1 MVGTYIMSGSQSV
14 FETLAGL
21 IGWLSFLDK
30 NTQRL
35 CQVEGIPSLD
45 PRQGREGGVGGNV
58 PGAADFSQRTPL
70 P

>member
-1 MVGTYIMSGSQSV
+1 MSGSQSV

-21 IGWLSFLDK
+21 IGWLGFLEK

-45 PRQGREGGVGGNV
+45 PQTGEGGKEVWVGMC
-58 PGAADFSQRTPL
+58 S
-70 P
+70 